1 MHSLENYTR
10 IQTKNR
16 QSLYPFSDQNGAKTI
31 LCKANLR
38 EYPPGNQYWP
48 HCQLATLL
56 ASSYSALHLDACGTR
71 KVFYRRITVF
81 W

>member
-16 QSLYPFSDQNGAKTI
+16 QSLYPFSDQNGAKII

-38 EYPPGNQYWP
+38 EYPPPEINIGRIANLLHFWR
-48 HCQLATLL
+48 LAIVLCT
-56 ASSYSALHLDACGTR
+56 
-71 KVFYRRITVF
+71 
-81 W
+81 